1 MNRAL
6 SFDILGLPHNS
17 SKTDIKGA
25 YRKLAL
31 KYHPDRNSSH
41 EAVAKF
47 VEINKA
53 YEYLI
58 EDKFDYDWYIEEL
71 RKQYKRQ
78 SDADIAYKEKVREI
92 LQNKQKESEEINQQ
106 VEIEIKF
113 YALLALV
120 IILFIYTVYNLFF
133 SP

>member
-6 SFDILGLPHNS
+6 SFDILGIPHNS
-17 SKTDIKGA
+17 SKAEIKAA
-25 YRKLAL
+25 YRRLAL

-41 EAVAKF
+41 EAIAKF

-58 EDKFDYDWYIEEL
+58 EDKFDYDWYLETL

-78 SDADIAYKEKVREI
+78 SDADLLYKERVREI
-92 LQNKQKESEEINQQ
+92 LQNKQKESDEINEQ
-106 VEIEIKF
+106 VAMDIKF
-113 YALLALV
+113 YALLVAVAL
-120 IILFIYTVYNLFF
+120 LLIYTVYNLFF
-133 SP
+133 AP